1 MSNLI
6 ASAVSINPELIKV
19 LVSGQYWPGMP
30 CDVHW
35 NGSSREFILE
45 EVNDNKL

>member
-1 MSNLI
+1 MATPI
-6 ASAVSINPELIKV
+6 VSAVGLSPELIRV
-19 LVSGQYWPGMP
+19 LVSGQYGPGMP